1 MLLMDTK
8 RTSTRPKP
16 STTTATTT
24 ATTST
29 ARKSTAV
36 KPATPQSA
44 RSTTTPTPTA
54 TAKKPGPTA
63 TTSTTAKKASSG
75 KVSTPVPAS
84 AKSAAAAASKKV
96 LTETVMADAST
107 DTLDLETVT
116 AAAVEESGKE
126 MPDNGVDADESPAQ
140 TIARLSAQVATLT
153 ESETT
158 LKDALDARD
167 IEFYMLR
174 SEYDTHLA
182 SAESKQ
188 SSFASELNSESVFD
202 TLQAENQALQRR
214 ISAMKREMDE
224 AVDAV
229 KTEMSSKESELQND
243 LQTNLEARDT
253 EIATLQ
259 SNNAAQTAQLQ
270 SLLQELTQLKESNHA
285 KDFELAR
292 SARDYLALQ
301 HQISRASM
309 VEAAKLDELEFARE
323 SLESARARIREL
335 EGHLESSLN
344 ELKQVR
350 LDLLAFAKAE
360 QVEVAEAAEAA
371 KFAANPDADLFQKLQ
386 QLQDARQKDTEHL
399 ALLEARVVELSQER
413 DSLVAEVEAVKVAL
427 NEPVEPASTESNEQD
442 LENLKRLETIVVD
455 LTQERDTLAALVAT
469 KTTEA
474 REASDRAIAAEES
487 LVTAQMSTKDSASS
501 DSAELQAD
509 IEALRKQS
517 EQDKEAALQAALSS
531 FESEKAVLLAEIS
544 ELKTKHEQSVAELQQ
559 SLESNASAN
568 LSSDHTTG
576 SVDVSALQG
585 RLEAMQAELISVQD
599 ESTLQMTQFT
609 QEKAALLQQ
618 IENLTTELAMISTTS
633 EQQTSML
640 KETLI
645 AQFESDRNVAI
656 AAAVAEIES
665 EKANLEE
672 KVCKLEAT
680 HLQERTT
687 LDTLQTGDIDEL
699 AKRATAAESRVEA
712 LMAERAELLA
722 AVEEREQ
729 LQNVEQG
736 DSQQVLLL
744 QNEIDALRA
753 AHEAEIA
760 VLKALQTSTPV
771 TETPAVPNSD
781 IETLQSNLQQVTLDA
796 ESAKQ
801 RVIHLEH
808 LQAQIMNQFETTQSE
823 SQELKTS
830 LYKKVSLIS
839 DMESRIEILSSD
851 LEDARMQLAS
861 LSSTHTQLVEQ
872 HGDLQTSQIDQDVAA
887 MSLADQ
893 ELAAARQELQA
904 AAAQTEQLGS
914 QLQSANEKLLN
925 ETARVATLQR
935 QLDLMAGVNKTD
947 RSDSFMAT
955 RRLALDPTIS
965 VENRLLAFEKLV
977 AEMEVQLVA
986 KARSPP
992 LSAGILRSPVPSVG
1006 QLRIVNDE
1014 DD

>member
-1 MLLMDTK
+1 MDSK

-16 STTTATTT
+16 STSTTT
-24 ATTST
+24 TSASTST

-36 KPATPQSA
+36 KPSTTPQPA
-44 RSTTTPTPTA
+44 RSTTTPTPTPSA

-63 TTSTTAKKASSG
+63 TTSTTAKKSSTAR
-75 KVSTPVPAS
+75 VSTPVPAS
-84 AKSAAAAASKKV
+84 AKSAAASKKV
-96 LTETVMADAST
+96 VTETVMADAST
-107 DTLDLETVT
+107 DTLDLETET
-116 AAAVEESGKE
+116 AAAVGESGKE
-126 MPDNGVDADESPAQ
+126 VLDNGADADESPTQ
-140 TIARLSAQVATLT
+140 TIARLSAQLAALS
-153 ESETT
+153 ESEST

-229 KTEMSSKESELQND
+229 KMEMSSKESDLQNELQTS
-243 LQTNLEARDT
+243 LGARDT

-301 HQISRASM
+301 QQISRASM
-309 VEAAKLDELEFARE
+309 VEAAKLDELDFARE

-360 QVEVAEAAEAA
+360 QVEVAEATKSSANADAE
-371 KFAANPDADLFQKLQ
+371 LIQQLQ
-386 QLQDARQKDTEHL
+386 QLQDARQKDAENL
-399 ALLEARVVELSQER
+399 ALLEARVVGLSLER
-413 DSLVAEVEAVKVAL
+413 DSLIAEVETVKS
-427 NEPVEPASTESNEQD
+427 EFSKPVEATIKESNEQELENVKR
-442 LENLKRLETIVVD
+442 LENLVVE
-455 LTQERDTLAALVAT
+455 LTQERDTLAAQIEL
-469 KTTEA
+469 KTSEA
-474 REASDRAIAAEES
+474 REANDRAITAEES
-487 LVTAQMSTKDSASS
+487 LVTAQVSTKDVSASS
-501 DSAELQAD
+501 DSAELQAE

-517 EQDKEAALQAALSS
+517 EEDKETALQAALFS

-544 ELKTKHEQSVAELQQ
+544 ELKAKHEQSVADLQQ
-559 SLESNASAN
+559 SLESIASAKI
-568 LSSDHTTG
+568 SSAAADDSTG
-576 SVDVSALQG
+576 SVDVGALQS
-585 RLEAMQAELISVQD
+585 RLDAMQSELMSAQD

-609 QEKAALLQQ
+609 QEKAVLLQQ
-618 IENLTTELAMISTTS
+618 IDNLTAELTKISTNS

-656 AAAVAEIES
+656 AAAVAEIEY

-722 AVEEREQ
+722 AAEERAQSQRAEH
-729 LQNVEQG
+729 G
-736 DSQQVLLL
+736 DSQQLSLL
-744 QNEIDALRA
+744 QNEINALRT

-760 VLKALQTSTPV
+760 ALKSQTPTSV
-771 TETPAVPNSD
+771 TETPVVSSSH
-781 IETLQSNLQQVTLDA
+781 ITTLESNLQQVTLDA

-801 RVIHLEH
+801 RVSHLEH
-808 LQAQIMNQFETTQSE
+808 LHAQIMNQFETTQSE
-823 SQELKTS
+823 SQDLKTA
-830 LYKKVSLIS
+830 LYKKVSQIT

-872 HGDLQTSQIDQDVAA
+872 HGDLQTSHIDQDIAA

-893 ELAAARQELQA
+893 ELAAAKQELQA
-904 AAAQTEQLGS
+904 AVIQTEQLGS
-914 QLQSANEKLLN
+914 QLQTANEKLLN
-925 ETARVATLQR
+925 ESARVATLQR
-935 QLDLMAGVNKTD
+935 QLDLMASVNKTD

-965 VENRLLAFEKLV
+965 VEKRLLAFEKLV

-992 LSAGILRSPVPSVG
+992 LSPGILRSPVPSVG